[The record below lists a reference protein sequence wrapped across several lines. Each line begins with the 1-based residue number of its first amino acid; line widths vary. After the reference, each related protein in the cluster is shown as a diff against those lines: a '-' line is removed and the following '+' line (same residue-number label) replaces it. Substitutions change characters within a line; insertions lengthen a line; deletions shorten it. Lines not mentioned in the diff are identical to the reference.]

1 MDCGRRAAPHPRF
14 TEWVV
19 RKGLLESPFVFID
32 VGVQGGIHPRWLHLG
47 PSLRVYG
54 FDPLEETIG
63 PLTRLNLP
71 NHTYQAIALGDAD
84 GERDF
89 FVPGESFPRLHFFR
103 ARPSRIRC
111 AWRSTLVIGRAY
123 KRGACPCESS
133 TRSRVVANVI
143 ICEPKAHP
151 CCRKPRHARGERR
164 SRALLISPVAVDF
177 DTEQNVSILQI
188 GTDLTARNKPRKT
201 LRRRSRAIA
210 YTASSVAMFC
220 WRATSCKLRKR

>member
-1 MDCGRRAAPHPRF
+1 MELSYNHDPRF

-111 AWRSTLVIGRAY
+111 AWRSTLRSNWQGIQTRRMPMRKLDTLLAE
-123 KRGACPCESS
+123 GAIPPADFIKIDCEGF
-133 TRSRVVANVI
+133 
-143 ICEPKAHP
+143 EP
-151 CCRKPRHARGERR
+151 
-164 SRALLISPVAVDF
+164 AVLK
-177 DTEQNVSILQI
+177 V
-188 GTDLTARNKPRKT
+188 P
-201 LRRRSRAIA
+201 
-210 YTASSVAMFC
+210 
-220 WRATSCKLRKR
+220 ATF

>member
-1 MDCGRRAAPHPRF
+1 M
-14 TEWVV
+14 V

-89 FVPGESFPRLHFFR
+89 FVPGILPASSFFPRAAEQDQVRMAIDASNWQGIQTRRVPMRKLD
-103 ARPSRIRC
+103 
-111 AWRSTLVIGRAY
+111 TLLAEGAIPPADFIKIDCEGFEPAVLKGAGNFLTQSGAFWALRVKSDLVRFIGR
-123 KRGACPCESS
+123 
-133 TRSRVVANVI
+133 
-143 ICEPKAHP
+143 
-151 CCRKPRHARGERR
+151 RR
-164 SRALLISPVAVDF
+164 IFWLSMNNYCHMAFGFPI
-177 DTEQNVSILQI
+177 
-188 GTDLTARNKPRKT
+188 
-201 LRRRSRAIA
+201 
-210 YTASSVAMFC
+210 
-220 WRATSCKLRKR
+220 